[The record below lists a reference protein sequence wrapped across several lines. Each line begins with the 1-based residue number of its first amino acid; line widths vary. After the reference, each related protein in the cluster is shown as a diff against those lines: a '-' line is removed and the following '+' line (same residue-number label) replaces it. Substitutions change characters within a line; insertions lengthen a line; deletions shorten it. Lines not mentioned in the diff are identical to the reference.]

1 MKANN
6 CHTPWSCYNVLWPCR
21 CFLSHPGV
29 FWGAFLAPIL
39 LIMVFNLV
47 LFIWVIVVMVRHIR
61 RKTKNKLG
69 PRKVIEIII
78 RLSGVMFLFGLT
90 WLFAVLTVVSVHGL
104 RETYSRYSSSSLIHF
119 RVPLFSCFS
128 VYSTR
133 RLEILGE
140 ISFKRRPGCYHHPM
154 SVMFT
159 KWTQSKAL
167 NWIQDHRNTLF
178 LHHSAQELNP
188 PARLM
193 TKMD

>member
-1 MKANN
+1 MHHDLVVMFSGHA
-6 CHTPWSCYNVLWPCR
+6 CR

-90 WLFAVLTVVSVHGL
+90 WLFAILTVVSVRGL
-104 RETYSRYSSSSLIHF
+104 RETFQIFFTVFNSFQGAFIFLFFCVFNQEARDSWRNVIQKKTTLLPSSNRSHIHEMD
-119 RVPLFSCFS
+119 
-128 VYSTR
+128 STR
-133 RLEILGE
+133 STKLNSRSQEYSLST
-140 ISFKRRPGCYHHPM
+140 SFSSGAH
-154 SVMFT
+154 SN
-159 KWTQSKAL
+159 SKIYA
-167 NWIQDHRNTLF
+167 T
-178 LHHSAQELNP
+178 
-188 PARLM
+188 
-193 TKMD
+193 

>member
-1 MKANN
+1 MHHDLVVMFSGHA
-6 CHTPWSCYNVLWPCR
+6 CR

-167 NWIQDHRNTLF
+167 N
-178 LHHSAQELNP
+178 
-188 PARLM
+188 
-193 TKMD
+193 